1 LLLSYERN
9 RANGIQGKSLGLL
22 ARRTVPDL
30 REGPV
35 LTPLG
40 WLIDKESEMA
50 GTSDI
55 LKGKWKQI
63 SGDVK
68 QWWGDLTDD
77 DITKVNGQRDKLVG
91 IIQERY
97 GRSKAEAE
105 REVDEFLNKY

>member
-1 LLLSYERN
+1 
-9 RANGIQGKSLGLL
+9 
-22 ARRTVPDL
+22 
-30 REGPV
+30 
-35 LTPLG
+35 
-40 WLIDKESEMA
+40 MA
-50 GTSDI
+50 GTGDI

-105 REVDEFLNKY
+105 SEVDEFLNKY

>member
-1 LLLSYERN
+1 
-9 RANGIQGKSLGLL
+9 
-22 ARRTVPDL
+22 
-30 REGPV
+30 
-35 LTPLG
+35 
-40 WLIDKESEMA
+40 MA
-50 GTSDI
+50 GTGDI

-77 DITKVNGQRDKLVG
+77 DITKVNGQRDELVG